1 MNVINIKDIDLN
13 NSFFHFTCKDNFA
26 NIEKEGLKAKIGD
39 ASKLKTEE
47 EQRVYMSKGGKGILS
62 IKNSFIYEFKCL
74 RVCDIPM
81 EYRKYFNFE
90 DYSKKDQLEDNEVYE
105 AMEKR
110 FKDEIY
116 LKVDA
121 VEGEDF
127 ILEKNIPKEID
138 KITDIKDLK
147 GKVNHDINPK
157 KLSLIIT
164 DNGNTALE
172 VLEYLYNRLL
182 ENASK
187 SGKVDVVKM
196 FNSDLDGLFEYIK
209 RKKINNE
216 IY

>member
-1 MNVINIKDIDLN
+1 MGFLYMNIINIKEIDLN
-13 NSFFHFTCKDNFA
+13 NSFFHFTCKDNLES
-26 NIEKEGLKAKIGD
+26 IKKEGLKAKIGD

-47 EQRVYMSKGGKGILS
+47 DQRVYMSKGGKGILS

-81 EYRKYFNFE
+81 EYRKYFNIK
-90 DYSKKDQLEDNEVYE
+90 DYSKKDFLEDNEVYE

-127 ILEKNIPKEID
+127 TLERNIPNNINKLN
-138 KITDIKDLK
+138 DIKDLK
-147 GKVNHDINPK
+147 GKVNHDIIPQ
-157 KLSLIIT
+157 KLSIIIT
-164 DNGNTALE
+164 DKGNTALE
-172 VLEYLYNRLL
+172 VIEYLYNRLL

-187 SGKVDVVKM
+187 TGKADIVKM

-209 RKKINNE
+209 NKNA
-216 IY
+216 